1 VIVMCVLLDDGWL
14 GVFGVFDVL
23 VDVDVL

>member
-1 VIVMCVLLDDGWL
+1 MCVLLDDGWL